1 MNGGTVKREEACD
14 LYSRHLY
21 VLRFLW
27 QEGGFSICPLQRWL
41 GGKTCDRVSQG
52 WEHFTPV
59 VMLLTVQGFSQCY
72 VVIVVLKLVCF
83 SSFHFYVS

>member
-1 MNGGTVKREEACD
+1 MKGGTVKREDACD

-27 QEGGFSICPLQRWL
+27 QEGGFGICPLQCWL

-83 SSFHFYVS
+83 SSFHFYVP